1 MISDG
6 QPWFSEQRDGTQ
18 MAVAGVLVAVLAE
31 ALRARV
37 VFVRNMNFCG
47 LERRPNGLICCKHRK
62 GKRLRNHD
70 CACTDLQLPS
80 QQIEDVDDAVTC
92 LHCDMESPDELEAR
106 RRGLRQASQV
116 QVACNCRLR
125 AAEQPGSL
133 QCACS
138 RAASAYSAPKATC
151 CAAL

>member
-1 MISDG
+1 
-6 QPWFSEQRDGTQ
+6 
-18 MAVAGVLVAVLAE
+18 MAVAGVLVTVLAE

-80 QQIEDVDDAVTC
+80 QQIEDVDDAVMC
-92 LHCDMESPDELEAR
+92 LHCDMESPGDSKGHFTKAVRLLFEAR
-106 RRGLRQASQV
+106 LS
-116 QVACNCRLR
+116 N
-125 AAEQPGSL
+125 
-133 QCACS
+133 
-138 RAASAYSAPKATC
+138 
-151 CAAL
+151 